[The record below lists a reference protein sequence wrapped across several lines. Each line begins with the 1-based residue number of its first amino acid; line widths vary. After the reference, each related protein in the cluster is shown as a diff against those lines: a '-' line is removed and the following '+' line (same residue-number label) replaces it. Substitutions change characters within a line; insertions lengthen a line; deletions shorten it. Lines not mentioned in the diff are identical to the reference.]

1 MLKCLKN
8 EKVLYAL
15 GGAAAAV
22 IGGKIFK
29 AKKTRE
35 IAVSG
40 LAKGMKLRND
50 AKESLQNIKDEA
62 EDLCYDAQLQANAD
76 EEEA

>member
-8 EKVLYAL
+8 EKLWYAI
-15 GGAAAAV
+15 GGAAATV
-22 IGGKIFK
+22 IGGKILK

-50 AKESLQNIKDEA
+50 AKESLQNMKDEA
-62 EDLCYDAQLQANAD
+62 ADICYDAQLKASASDD
-76 EEEA
+76 EI